1 MFVLWEVLDIL
12 DPCFSFH
19 ISTCPI
25 WSYKKSNFA
34 LQIVVEN
41 LSMKQTE
48 VEVEVRGP
56 PVAKA
61 FDQEGN
67 PTKVGYPIGWC
78 MSKLFTKAVFCTIAA
93 KGRFL
98 LE

>member
-1 MFVLWEVLDIL
+1 MDH
-12 DPCFSFH
+12 CFSFH
-19 ISTCPI
+19 IITSPI
-25 WSYKKSNFA
+25 CSYKKSSFA

-67 PTKVGYPIGWC
+67 TTKVGYPIGYTLVTVLG
-78 MSKLFTKAVFCTIAA
+78 S
-93 KGRFL
+93 L
-98 LE
+98 L

>member
-1 MFVLWEVLDIL
+1 MFVLWEVVDIL
-12 DPCFSFH
+12 DHCFSFH
-19 ISTCPI
+19 IITSPI
-25 WSYKKSNFA
+25 CSYKKSSFA

-67 PTKVGYPIGWC
+67 TTKVGYPIGYT
-78 MSKLFTKAVFCTIAA
+78 LVTIL
-93 KGRFL
+93 GSL
-98 LE
+98 L

>member
-1 MFVLWEVLDIL
+1 M
-12 DPCFSFH
+12 
-19 ISTCPI
+19 
-25 WSYKKSNFA
+25 
-34 LQIVVEN
+34 QIVVEN

-67 PTKVGYPIGWC
+67 TTKVGYPIGYT
-78 MSKLFTKAVFCTIAA
+78 LVTIL
-93 KGRFL
+93 GSL
-98 LE
+98 L

>member
-1 MFVLWEVLDIL
+1 M
-12 DPCFSFH
+12 
-19 ISTCPI
+19 
-25 WSYKKSNFA
+25 
-34 LQIVVEN
+34 QIVVEN

-67 PTKVGYPIGWC
+67 PTKVGYPIGYT
-78 MSKLFTKAVFCTIAA
+78 LVTIL
-93 KGRFL
+93 GSL
-98 LE
+98 L